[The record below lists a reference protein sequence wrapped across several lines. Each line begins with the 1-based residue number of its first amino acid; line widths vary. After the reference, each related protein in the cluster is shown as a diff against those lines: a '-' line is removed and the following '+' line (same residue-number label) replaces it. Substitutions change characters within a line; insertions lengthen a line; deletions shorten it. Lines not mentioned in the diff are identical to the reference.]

1 MPETLKQLMT
11 SVKSITGSL
20 AFLLGRK
27 GKEMEKHAYGSW
39 KTQLMVTVLGIVIGA
54 LVGCLDTIVVKVV
67 FWVSD
72 IRAAHIIYLV
82 PALTAVDVGIVW
94 AYKKY
99 DGRSGNV

>member
-39 KTQLMVTVLGIVIGA
+39 KTQLMLAGLGIVIGA
-54 LVGCLDTIVVKVV
+54 LVGCLDTIFGKVLL
-67 FWVSD
+67 WVSD
-72 IRAAHIIYLV
+72 IRTAHIFYLV
-82 PALTAVDVGIVW
+82 HVLPLVGVCIVW
-94 AYKKY
+94 AAAEVGK
-99 DGRSGNV
+99 VWV